1 MNRYHLPPTSEALNH
16 RSPVRLPNLHGQTLR
31 FASPRHLAE
40 AVDVTPRGERK
51 WWVDPSGEERRHH
64 RGGQRT
70 HRRSHHRTPQ
80 TLPQRTNPAYANPY
94 APPNPAPRPARA
106 PMSAPAPAP
115 APPVIPAQAY
125 MPYTPAPQPQPPVG
139 IRPAPAPQ
147 TYFTNAA
154 PVIPPIPAPTV
165 APAPPEA
172 HATNKHGASPALL
185 NDPEPYTRYYHPS
198 GAPAPRAV
206 PAPAA
211 ARPAPPT
218 QNAHSQPSRS
228 RRLSN
233 AVKSLFQKG
242 DCSRAPAPAAP
253 PQVVY
258 VAIPAAAATQPAAP
272 RPTPSDRPVAAD
284 RRAEETVERPSS
296 AFNIYTRD
304 MLPRL
309 YGAGRD
315 CERDPHWQ
323 GTDKEKINVLM
334 PVGLLDCWSILFN
347 AQNLKEIHFW
357 HITGNDS
364 WRVFPAIRVRELESL
379 YVHANDAWLTNL
391 LNSLRVPRLRHL
403 EVCYSAGGGGRFS
416 YDKQAYVT
424 LVGNARRRV
433 DRGHVCIS
441 PNHPVYSDRHSSLKA
456 TLEAAV
462 RQDAPRWKFHIR
474 DERLMT
480 RYD

>member
-16 RSPVRLPNLHGQTLR
+16 RSPARLPNSFGQTLR

-40 AVDVTPRGERK
+40 AVDVTPRGERQ
-51 WWVDPSGEERRHH
+51 WWVEPSVEERRHH

-70 HRRSHHRTPQ
+70 HRRSHHGTPQ

-94 APPNPAPRPARA
+94 APPDPAARPARA
-106 PMSAPAPAP
+106 PMHAPAPVL
-115 APPVIPAQAY
+115 APPVVPAQAY
-125 MPYTPAPQPQPPVG
+125 MPYTPAPPVG
-139 IRPAPAPQ
+139 PRPASAPQ
-147 TYFTNAA
+147 TYFTNTA
-154 PVIPPIPAPTV
+154 PVIPPIPTPTV
-165 APAPPEA
+165 APAPRAA
-172 HATNKHGASPALL
+172 HATNKHGAAPALL
-185 NDPEPYTRYYHPS
+185 HDAEPYTRYYHPS
-198 GAPAPRAV
+198 GAPAPRAIPTSV
-206 PAPAA
+206 AAAPAPS
-211 ARPAPPT
+211 T
-218 QNAHSQPSRS
+218 QVTNSLPSRS

-233 AVKSLFQKG
+233 AFKSLFQKG

-258 VAIPAAAATQPAAP
+258 VPIPAAATAQPAAP
-272 RPTPSDRPVAAD
+272 LSIPSYHAVAAD
-284 RRAEETVERPSS
+284 RRAEETVERPCS

-304 MLPRL
+304 MLPRI
-309 YGAGRD
+309 YGDRRD
-315 CERDPHWQ
+315 CQRDPHWQ
-323 GTDKEKINVLM
+323 GADKKKINVLM
-334 PVGLLDCWSILFN
+334 PIGLLDCWSIFFN
-347 AQNLKEIHFW
+347 APNLEEIHFW

-364 WRVFPAIRVRELESL
+364 WRVFPAIRVRGLESL

-403 EVCYSAGGGGRFS
+403 EICYSAGGGGRFS

-433 DRGHVCIS
+433 GEGHVCIS

-474 DERLMT
+474 DERLMS